1 MYKRTSAIILSA
13 ILVSLSATSAGAQN
27 VGAAA
32 ERARAI
38 VARVGVGE
46 KARVEVKLPD
56 ATKVKGYVSDAGAD
70 SFTVVDKQT
79 GAARTFNYADVAEV
93 KKRGGGLSTT
103 TKALIWGGVAVG
115 AAITLYTV
123 RGAFCD
129 GQC

>member
-1 MYKRTSAIILSA
+1 MFKSTFALILSA
-13 ILVSLSATSAGAQN
+13 VIFCFSAASAGAQN
-27 VGAAA
+27 INSAA
-32 ERARAI
+32 ERARA
-38 VARVGVGE
+38 VVTRVGVGG
-46 KARVEVKLPD
+46 KAKVEVKLPD
-56 ATKVKGYVSDAGAD
+56 ATKVKGYVSEAGAD
-70 SFTVVDKQT
+70 SFTVVDSKT